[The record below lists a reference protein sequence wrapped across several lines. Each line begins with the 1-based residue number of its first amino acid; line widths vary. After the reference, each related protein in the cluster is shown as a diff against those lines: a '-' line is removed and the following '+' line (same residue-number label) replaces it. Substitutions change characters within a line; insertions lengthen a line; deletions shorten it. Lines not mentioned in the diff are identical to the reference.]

1 MKKYS
6 VITFHLILCFSVSH
20 ASQDV
25 SQSSHAKDNA
35 DEWQLV
41 APPKSLKSVVFKAL
55 AHENAQSKNKQS
67 KLEEAVRGLRGSLN
81 EIAQASQENAQQLQ
95 IERKAHAAIQGNLE
109 TERKTHGDTQSELRF
124 NKTKHKTFKQL
135 MT

>member
-81 EIAQASQENAQQLQ
+81 EIAQASQENARQLQ
-95 IERKAHAAIQGNLE
+95 IK
-109 TERKTHGDTQSELRF
+109 RKTHGDTQSELRF
-124 NKTKHKTFKQL
+124 NKTKHK
-135 MT
+135 